1 MSCLRRTRNLA
12 MWTAI
17 AVAITAA
24 SMSSSKPRK
33 AHISTVRAEAIPPRV
48 SLTFPLN

>member
-1 MSCLRRTRNLA
+1 MRCLRRTRNFA

-24 SMSSSKPRK
+24 SMSTSKPRK
-33 AHISTVRAEAIPPRV
+33 AHISTVRAEVVAPRV

>member
-1 MSCLRRTRNLA
+1 MRCPRKTRNFA

-33 AHISTVRAEAIPPRV
+33 AQPSTVRAEAVAPRV